1 MAAPCLV
8 PPWIFDVSASS
19 LPLYKG
25 PHVETK
31 IHKLEEISCVETSP
45 LPLSHAPPL
54 PSLPCIYLE
63 GYVGVKDY
71 STTARRRAAKFPVP
85 IQTNLLPQS
94 LLDRR
99 SRGHRRLP
107 YVCEYSEVLHMW
119 HQSHYIR
126 IYMTLS
132 LAMSA
137 SSSTLVRERNSY
149 VWYTSVCR

>member
-1 MAAPCLV
+1 
-8 PPWIFDVSASS
+8 
-19 LPLYKG
+19 
-25 PHVETK
+25 
-31 IHKLEEISCVETSP
+31 
-45 LPLSHAPPL
+45 
-54 PSLPCIYLE
+54 LE

-71 STTARRRAAKFPVP
+71 STAARHRAAKFPIP
-85 IQTNLLPQS
+85 IQTNLLLQS

-99 SRGHRRLP
+99 SRGHRQLP

-137 SSSTLVRERNSY
+137 SSSMLVRERNSC